1 MEPTD
6 PEPLTTR
13 GGGWRS
19 KGLPWLFA
27 VSSEW
32 YVPGIRKQ
40 HLGFRTF
47 RPHRQE
53 RLTPP

>member
-1 MEPTD
+1 MEPTE

-19 KGLPWLFA
+19 KSLPWLRAAAKDSFLPR
-27 VSSEW
+27 V
-32 YVPGIRKQ
+32 RKSN
-40 HLGFRTF
+40 LGFRTF

-53 RLTPP
+53 RHTPP